1 MLQIGLT
8 AHRGGRSDVHFIPQI
23 ALLRAYL
30 GLLKSDLF
38 EVCITYRFIQLG
50 LIVSERQ
57 NLINPVQA
65 TERSAVRGYNGKLR
79 THRGAESWYFEAIH
93 QLAAKDKTCLIC
105 LRITPRVYKTQGD
118 NFVFLTWISAF
129 CNCAS

>member
-1 MLQIGLT
+1 MELAT
-8 AHRGGRSDVHFIPQI
+8 PQI

-38 EVCITYRFIQLG
+38 EVCITYKFIFLA
-50 LIVSERQ
+50 LLVSERQ

-79 THRGAESWYFEAIH
+79 THRGAGSWYFETLH
-93 QLAAKDKTCLIC
+93 QLAAKDTAQSNMLK
-105 LRITPRVYKTQGD
+105 
-118 NFVFLTWISAF
+118 NHSA
-129 CNCAS
+129 SLQDQKR